1 MIFKKRK
8 EKSEMEKILFHY
20 ISNTKYM
27 AIITILDY
35 EIRLSTYLS
44 ELIFPLDLK
53 DKKVVVDLALKSGI
67 DKYRFV
73 CFDIDNNG
81 KIILNSNE
89 YVYDTTEIEF
99 IANEYLKQKKES
111 VINSFLTDKQK
122 NMILY

>member
-1 MIFKKRK
+1 
-8 EKSEMEKILFHY
+8 
-20 ISNTKYM
+20 M

-81 KIILNSNE
+81 KIILKSNE